1 MAVAYIACWILFAF
15 YVVAIAASEITF
27 RYLNAKY
34 KWIRRESRLL
44 AALLEDFDYVSRSR
58 NEIIQKANDKL
69 LDPQLIQ
76 AGMTAR
82 VLNEWEEGWM
92 NKAREVAS
100 EATWCVRILENRRTS
115 PKWFVLILTD
125 LVPMLQLA
133 LRMKG
138 LNHFLG
144 KKKLDVDPGINQL
157 NSLLWKKKIGA
168 SDIYRSLEQSRSWV
182 SSLQDRS
189 VVGETLEQSTP
200 GPGPPV
206 SLRAEE
212 LISSIKNLIAENPKF
227 VNSSTT
233 MHLELLHAFMK
244 DLQPLRL
251 ETEMEKSWVVE
262 ANETIEEANQAID
275 SINITEAYQRSW
287 WLSVVSNRRDR
298 RKLKEVIL
306 DVGTWISDLLETKER
321 YGFKFVRRQSSKLSA
336 NRFTQQ
342 GSFKYQTT
350 DDMDLSSAVHN
361 IRNWLNQVANTSD
374 ELVSNVIALSEE
386 LEQMHTFLKGTKG
399 TEDYAIHLRNA
410 CLEQLKKLVPE
421 ADQQSSNTPNNEGS
435 GSKLL
440 SEITRINYTVN
451 VLQRCVQAYSIEAR
465 QELCSVVGL
474 EEDIHELV
482 MRLADNGEQCRPIIS
497 IVGMK
502 GIGKTT
508 LAKKV
513 YYHSTISN
521 HFEIR
526 RWVTMPDADQD
537 SDEYALLA
545 SVGSQVLETQEKGDG
560 KEHWINKLHGFLEPK
575 RYLVILDGVLS
586 IQAMY
591 ALKAAFPKVA
601 NGSRILLTTREKA
614 IASAADQNSIPHQ
627 LRLRTKEESWEL
639 FTQMVRCPPELEA
652 LAKKVV
658 GRGGGL
664 PLVILR
670 IGYPLSGKK
679 VTSEELEVLKGIT
692 QQEQNQKPWKENLE
706 VNKVDLQSHQILGK
720 CFSYFQLF
728 SGDFEIPVRRIV
740 ASWVAQGLA
749 EVSKGGKTSNTHEN
763 VVYEYLLQLIGR
775 NVIQV
780 VQKNL
785 DGKVKTCCLPTAL
798 RDLMLQGKGNSSKPT
813 SLSGQLAFH
822 FDDKDARFRD
832 INGLNANSP
841 MVMQNESQSI
851 LLFDSQEGNKPREEI
866 GEILRSGITG
876 GFFGQLQVLDLE
888 RVCMPEIPRAIG
900 KLRQLAY
907 LGLRWTYLSTIPESV
922 GNLVNLLTLDL
933 KHTYVRTLPS
943 SVRKL
948 KKLRHLYLN
957 QNIQMSAPTS
967 LPLSNLQTLSGVF
980 VGKDNLVKDRRDKLI
995 DLRKLGLTI
1004 QLAPPEQKMLAK
1016 WVMQLTNLQ
1025 SLKLVSVNEK
1035 SAPQLLKLKPL
1046 SKLEKLSSL
1055 YLLGRLE
1062 NPASII
1068 GELPASLTHLTLSA
1082 SGIQED
1088 PMPMLGK
1095 LPNLKSLNLNSGSY
1109 EGPNLVC
1116 SMNDFPLLLVLKL
1129 RNLDTLKKLDVQEG
1143 AMLNLRELEIKSCR
1157 NLTITTG
1164 LTHLKILQKF
1174 EVN

>member
-1 MAVAYIACWILFAF
+1 MAVASIACWILFAI

-27 RYLNAKY
+27 RHLNAKY

-44 AALLEDFDYVSRSR
+44 TALLEDFDHVSRSR
-58 NEIIQKANDKL
+58 NKIIQKANHQL

-100 EATWCVRILENRRTS
+100 EATRCVRILGNRRTS
-115 PKWFVLILTD
+115 PKWFVLISTD

-144 KKKLDVDPGINQL
+144 KKKLDVDPRINPL
-157 NSLLWKKKIGA
+157 NSLLWKKKISA
-168 SDIYRSLEQSRSWV
+168 SDICRSLEQSRSWV
-182 SSLQDRS
+182 SSLQNRS
-189 VVGETLEQSTP
+189 VVDEILEQSTP
-200 GPGPPV
+200 WTGPPV

-212 LISSIKNLIAENPKF
+212 LISSIKNLIAENPEF

-262 ANETIEEANQAID
+262 ANETIDEANEAIHT
-275 SINITEAYQRSW
+275 INITAADQRSW
-287 WLSVVSNRRDR
+287 WLSIVCNRRDR

-306 DVGTWISDLLETKER
+306 RVGTWISDLLETKER

-336 NRFTQQ
+336 NRFPQQ
-342 GSFKYQTT
+342 RSFKYQTT
-350 DDMDLSSAVHN
+350 DDMDAVNN
-361 IRNWLNQVANTSD
+361 IRNWLNQLAKTSD
-374 ELVSNVIALSEE
+374 ELVSHVSALSEE
-386 LEQMHTFLKGTKG
+386 LEQMHTFLKHTKA
-399 TEDYAIHLRNA
+399 TEDYAINLRNA

-421 ADQQSSNTPNNEGS
+421 ADQQSSNVPNNEGS

-440 SEITRINYTVN
+440 SKITRINYTVN
-451 VLQRCVQAYSIEAR
+451 VLQRCVQAYFIEAR

-482 MRLADNGEQCRPIIS
+482 KRLADNGEQRRPIIS

-502 GIGKTT
+502 GVGKTT

-513 YYHSTISN
+513 YYHSTMAN

-526 RWVTMPDADQD
+526 RWVTLPDADQD
-537 SDEYALLA
+537 SDVNALLA

-560 KEHWINKLHGFLEPK
+560 KEHWIDKLHGFLKPK

-586 IQAMY
+586 IQTVH
-591 ALKAAFPKVA
+591 ALKAAFPEVA
-601 NGSRILLTTREKA
+601 NGSKILLTTRKKA

-639 FTQMVRCPPELEA
+639 FTQMAHCPPELEA
-652 LAKKVV
+652 LGKKVV

-679 VTSEELEVLKGIT
+679 VTSEELEVLEGIT
-692 QQEQNQKPWKENLE
+692 QQEQNQKPWLENLE
-706 VNKVDLQSHQILGK
+706 VNKEDLQSHQILGK

-728 SGDFEIPVRRIV
+728 SGNFEIPARRIV
-740 ASWVAQGLA
+740 TSWVAQGLA
-749 EVSKGGKTSNTHEN
+749 QVSGGGKTLNTLEN
-763 VVYEYLLQLIGR
+763 VVYEYLLELIGR

-798 RDLMLQGKGNSSKPT
+798 RDLMLQGEGNSSKAT

-822 FDDKDARFRD
+822 FDDKDARFHS
-832 INGLNANSP
+832 GVNANSP
-841 MVMQNESQSI
+841 MVMQNESQQHSI

-866 GEILRSGITG
+866 GEFLQSGIIG

-888 RVCMPEIPRAIG
+888 RVCMPEIPKAIG

-907 LGLRWTYLSTIPESV
+907 LGLRWTYLSAIPESI

-933 KHTYVRTLPS
+933 KHTYVRILPS

-980 VGKDNLVKDRRDKLI
+980 VGMDKLVKDRRDKLI
-995 DLRKLGLTI
+995 NLRKLGLTI
-1004 QLAPPEQKMLAK
+1004 QLAQPEQKVLAK
-1016 WVMQLTNLQ
+1016 WIMQLTKLQ
-1025 SLKLVSVNEK
+1025 SLKLASLNEK

-1046 SKLEKLSSL
+1046 SKLQKLSSL

-1068 GELPASLTHLTLSA
+1068 GELPASLTRLTLSA

-1095 LPNLKSLNLNSGSY
+1095 LPNLKSLNLKSGSY
-1109 EGPNLVC
+1109 EGPNMVC
-1116 SMNDFPLLLVLKL
+1116 SMDTFPLLLVLKL

-1143 AMLNLRELEIKSCR
+1143 AMRNLRELEIKSCR
-1157 NLTITTG
+1157 NFTITTG
-1164 LTHLKILQKF
+1164 LTHLKILQKY